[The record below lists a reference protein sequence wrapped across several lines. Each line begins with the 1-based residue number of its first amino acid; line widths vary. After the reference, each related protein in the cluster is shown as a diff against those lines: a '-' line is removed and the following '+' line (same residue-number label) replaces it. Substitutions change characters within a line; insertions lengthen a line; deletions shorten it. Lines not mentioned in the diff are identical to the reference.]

1 MNKDKYFYVL
11 KRFLDRRNRCIKKEA
26 EVVSFFSIILIAMKK
41 NVIRVITLQ
50 KYESGFF
57 QKMIFIM
64 SLKKEPKQMIDL
76 NFGLEAF
83 TVVACV
89 VNYIY

>member
-41 NVIRVITLQ
+41 NVIRVIT
-50 KYESGFF
+50 S
-57 QKMIFIM
+57 
-64 SLKKEPKQMIDL
+64 QM
-76 NFGLEAF
+76 
-83 TVVACV
+83 
-89 VNYIY
+89 Y

>member
-1 MNKDKYFYVL
+1 
-11 KRFLDRRNRCIKKEA
+11 
-26 EVVSFFSIILIAMKK
+26 MKK